1 MSITWWDYTFCH
13 ILYENVTFFIDTAF
27 ASDKMLL
34 SYWISQRICATPGRA
49 AAQPENTE
57 LAWGIL

>member
-34 SYWISQRICATPGRA
+34 CLIGFPRGYVLLQGGQLHSQKI
-49 AAQPENTE
+49 QN
-57 LAWGIL
+57 